1 MGSQRATTPA
11 KQNVARTYIL
21 LFASFSIL
29 LVLLVGYFL
38 QLTHRQTERAIE
50 ISSLNEAQVLSART
64 DTVLRHIES
73 ACTHVAEHFVAEM
86 RGRQKLT
93 PLPEPISHAL
103 TALTKKF
110 PEILQ
115 TQVFDADGLLIYSS
129 LVNPPMVSI
138 ADRDH
143 FQASIKRPDSSIR
156 FTNVLNL
163 KTTGTNSV
171 LAYRSIIGPRG
182 EFLGMVASAIDLTYF
197 AQLFSQLEV
206 GDTGM
211 VSIRRSDDSRL
222 LVRWPIVEEEI
233 NKPAENTPPY
243 LLIKEGKKE
252 GVIRYVGKSD
262 GVDRIFAFHAIA
274 DFPFYVLVGRG
285 VDEQF
290 ASWRKTVA
298 LSLGMT
304 TVAILLLGW
313 MLSRLIKS
321 DQRERDA
328 SLFLENTQS
337 IARVGGWKANPQTNS
352 LYWTKEIYRLIEHP
366 EDAPPTG
373 LEDGLKYYAAEYLT
387 DIKANLEQSWN
398 QGTPF
403 RMEVEVITRS
413 GQRLWVELR
422 CVCRVNDDKENYLT
436 GTLQDISARKA
447 TELELQQYRLHL
459 EDLVAEKTHA
469 LEASESSIR
478 RILESSADGLFGID
492 NQGVFTFINP
502 AACNMLGLDPAKA
515 IGQPVH
521 PLIHHSYPDGSPYPD
536 SECPSHKA
544 IAAGHGIRV
553 DNEVY
558 WHSDGHPVPVM
569 YAAHPIIERG
579 ETKGAVVSF
588 VDVSQQR
595 AAEEARQQAMQAAEK
610 LGRARS
616 EFLANMSHEIR
627 TPLNG
632 VIGFADIGYR
642 NALNGE
648 KARHAFSK
656 IRQSGLMLLGV
667 ISDIL
672 DFSKIEAGKLHI
684 ESVETSLPEAIDA
697 VLDIVYERAT
707 EKSLKL
713 RVIKHSDMPNIVLSD
728 PVRIQQ
734 VLLNLVTNAIKFTEA
749 GSVTLELG
757 KKDER
762 LVFKVTDTG
771 IGMSEEQLSRIFTPF
786 EQADGSTTRKFGG
799 TGLGLAIVKRIVDL
813 MHGTITVTSEPG
825 QGTTFEVKLPMVM
838 PDLNLPAAS
847 PKTAE
852 MSAGGHH
859 PLRGIRVLVAEDNQ
873 VNQEILVS
881 NLEYDGATVVAVSDG
896 RAAVERIAQEGA
908 GAFDIVLMDIQMPE
922 MNGHEAT
929 RAILEHNPD
938 LPIVGQTAHA
948 FADEIDACYASGMVS
963 HIAKPI
969 DPNKLAQT
977 ILQFAKKKS

>member
-1 MGSQRATTPA
+1 MDAARDSKTPG
-11 KQNVARTYIL
+11 KSIARVSIL
-21 LFASFSIL
+21 LFASFSVLIVV
-29 LVLLVGYFL
+29 LVSYFL
-38 QLTHRQTERAIE
+38 LLTYRQTARAIE
-50 ISSLNEAQVLSART
+50 ISSLNEAHVLSART

-73 ACTHVAEHFVAEM
+73 TCTHVAEHFVAEM
-86 RGRQKLT
+86 RGNNKLT
-93 PLPEPISHAL
+93 PLPAAIGSAL
-103 TALTKKF
+103 TVLTKEF

-115 TQVFDADGLLIYSS
+115 TQVFDADGWLIYSS
-129 LVNPPMVSI
+129 LANPPMVSI
-138 ADRDH
+138 ADREH
-143 FQASIKRPDSSIR
+143 FQASRAHPDTAIR
-156 FTNVLNL
+156 FTNVLQL
-163 KTTGTNSV
+163 KSDDTSSV
-171 LAYRSIIGPRG
+171 FAYRSIVGPRG

-197 AQLFSQLEV
+197 AKLFSQLEV
-206 GDTGM
+206 GSTGM

-233 NKPAENTPPY
+233 NKTAEKTPPY
-243 LLIKEGKKE
+243 LLIKEGKHE
-252 GVIRYVGKSD
+252 GVIRYAGKSD
-262 GVDRIFAFHAIA
+262 GVDRIFAFYKIA
-274 DFPFYVLVGRG
+274 DFPFYILVGRG

-290 ASWRKTVA
+290 ASWRKTA
-298 LSLGMT
+298 AFSLGMT
-304 TVAILLLGW
+304 IAAIILLGW

-321 DQRERDA
+321 EQRERDA

-366 EDAPPTG
+366 ENAPPTG
-373 LEDGLKYYAAEYLT
+373 LEEGLTYYASEYQT
-387 DIKANLEQSWN
+387 AIKENLEQSWHL
-398 QGTPF
+398 GTPF
-403 RMEVEVITRS
+403 SMEVEVITRS

-422 CVCRVNDDKENYLT
+422 CVGRVSDDKETWLT

-447 TELELQQYRLHL
+447 SEMELMQYRLHL
-459 EDLVAEKTHA
+459 EELVAEKTRA

-478 RILESSADGLFGID
+478 RILESSADGLFGMD

-502 AACNMLGLDPAKA
+502 AACKMLGLDATKV

-521 PLIHHSYPDGSPYPD
+521 PLIHHSYPDGKPYPD

-544 IAAGHGIRV
+544 INAGQGVRV

-558 WHSDGHPVPVM
+558 WHADGHPVPVM

-588 VDVSQQR
+588 VDVSEQR
-595 AAEEARQQAMQAAEK
+595 AAEEAKQQAMQAAEK

-656 IRQSGLMLLGV
+656 IRQSGRMLLGV
-667 ISDIL
+667 INDIL

-684 ESVETSLPEAIDA
+684 ESVETALQDVMDA
-697 VLDIVYERAT
+697 VLGVVSEKAR
-707 EKSLKL
+707 EKSLEL
-713 RVIKHSDMPNIVLSD
+713 RVVRQPGMPSTVLSD
-728 PVRIQQ
+728 PTRIQQ
-734 VLLNLVTNAIKFTEA
+734 ILLNLLSNAIKFTES
-749 GSVTLELG
+749 GIITVELG
-757 KKDER
+757 IQDER
-762 LVFKVTDTG
+762 LRFRVTDTG
-771 IGMSEEQLSRIFTPF
+771 IGMSGEELSRVFTPF

-799 TGLGLAIVKRIVDL
+799 TGLGLAIVKRIVEL
-813 MHGTITVTSEPG
+813 MHGEITVTSAPG
-825 QGTTFEVKLPMVM
+825 QGTTFEVLLP
-838 PDLNLPAAS
+838 LTRANLHIPASIAS
-847 PKTAE
+847 TTAPPV
-852 MSAGGHH
+852 GGQS
-859 PLRGIRVLVAEDNQ
+859 PLRGIRILVAEDNEI
-873 VNQEILVS
+873 NREILVS
-881 NLEYDGATVVAVSDG
+881 NLEFDGASVVAVNDG
-896 RAAVERIAQEGA
+896 KAAVDRVLQEGA

-929 RAILEHNPD
+929 RAILERYPD
-938 LPIVGQTAHA
+938 LPVLGQTAHA
-948 FADEIDACYASGMVS
+948 FADEIEACLASGMVG

-969 DPNKLAQT
+969 DLNELPQT
-977 ILQFAKKKS
+977 ILQFVKKR